1 MSTPLKTRIAVP
13 RSSDR
18 SVDGVKYNRSGSKRN
33 NFEMYAWLYM
43 RISGV
48 LLIVL
53 IFGHLFVNLMVG
65 DGVHAID
72 FGFVGGKWA
81 NPFWQVWD
89 MLMLWLAM
97 LHGTNGVRVIIEDYA
112 EKDRTRFW
120 LKTLLFLAA
129 GFILLVGTLVIFT
142 FSPCPTVDNPD
153 LLPSF
158 CPAQ

>member
-1 MSTPLKTRIAVP
+1 MSTPLKTRIAAP
-13 RSSDR
+13 RSHDN
-18 SVDGVKYNRSGSKRN
+18 SVNGVKYNRSSSKRN
-33 NFEMYAWLYM
+33 NFEMFAWLYM
-43 RISGV
+43 RVSGV
-48 LLIVL
+48 ILIVL

-89 MLMLWLAM
+89 LIMLWLAM
-97 LHGTNGVRVIIEDYA
+97 LHGTNGVRTVIDDYA
-112 EKDRTRFW
+112 EKDKTRFW

-142 FSPCPTVDNPD
+142 FSPCPSGADPSLV
-153 LLPSF
+153 PSF
-158 CPAQ
+158 CPAK

>member
-1 MSTPLKTRIAVP
+1 MATPLKQKIAVP
-13 RSSDR
+13 RSNDR

-43 RISGV
+43 RVSGV

-89 MLMLWLAM
+89 LLMLWLAM
-97 LHGTNGVRVIIEDYA
+97 LHGTNGIRVIIEDYA

-129 GFILLVGTLVIFT
+129 AFILLVGTLTIFT
-142 FSPCPTVDNPD
+142 FDPCPAGAAAD
-153 LLPSF
+153 LKPSF
-158 CPAQ
+158 CVAR

>member
-1 MSTPLKTRIAVP
+1 MATPLNTPIAVP
-13 RSSDR
+13 RSNDR
-18 SVDGVKYNRSGSKRN
+18 SVAGVKYNRSGSKRN
-33 NFEMYAWLYM
+33 NFEMFAWLYM
-43 RISGV
+43 RVSGV
-48 LLIVL
+48 ILIVL

-89 MLMLWLAM
+89 LVMLWLAM
-97 LHGTNGVRVIIEDYA
+97 LHGTNGVRTIIEDYA

-120 LKTLLFLAA
+120 LKTLLFLAC

-142 FSPCPTVDNPD
+142 FTPCPSGVSSD

-158 CPAQ
+158 CPAP